1 VNEALSNFH
10 VQSDLGRH
18 LDPDLLD
25 LRIMHVQRQPAGS
38 KSPLSVRSWRR
49 RFGTRA
55 VDTEDRSV
63 QQTEASS
70 GDVNGDKDETDGLLK
85 SVTHAMSRLRM
96 AKDTTTP
103 NVPAADETQPR
114 GLTSLVNRFVDRR
127 KSYRLCEKSKLF
139 RGLCDWAF
147 DLKPR
152 HQYRG
157 NQCKPGCSPSITP
170 SCYDV
175 SDNHAGSTGDSFQ
188 GSFPQNLNWN
198 LPQPTAPPT
207 PLDTTEEVTSS
218 STNTILPG
226 TFPQSRPRTFR
237 RLSSADATS
246 DFSLRS
252 PAVIVLPQDLVLSDA
267 HNVAAAMEM
276 ARLDLPDSVL
286 ASPYDF
292 DFDTGSSL
300 SVPDPSPPS
309 MDTRHGFGQIND
321 GDYVLPHRDSS
332 SRYGNICY
340 ATRKDNREV
349 VSLLLEAEAQVSNRP
364 GKVEKTELGE
374 FLANQS
380 LGSWGDE
387 IDDFNGT
394 LEVPEREQDDV
405 DPERDS
411 LFYPTDLQTQIQQF
425 GPVWEEDIS
434 TLSESASQHQRSTQ
448 SQVRTAQ
455 RRVGRTGKKKDS
467 SYRCFVVGCEETK
480 PYISYLL

>member
-103 NVPAADETQPR
+103 SVPAADETQPR

-267 HNVAAAMEM
+267 HDVAAAMEM
-276 ARLDLPDSVL
+276 ARLDLPDSGS
-286 ASPYDF
+286 AFSYDV
-292 DFDTGSSL
+292 DFDTGSPL
-300 SVPDPSPPS
+300 SVPDPSHPS
-309 MDTRHGFGQIND
+309 MDLRQGFSPIGD
-321 GDYVLPHRDSS
+321 GDYA
-332 SRYGNICY
+332 SRLVNNKLGN
-340 ATRKDNREV
+340 
-349 VSLLLEAEAQVSNRP
+349 L
-364 GKVEKTELGE
+364 EKTELGE

-394 LEVPEREQDDV
+394 LEVPEREQVDV